1 MTAYRLRSV
10 ARSCLAGA
18 VALSLAACGPF
29 SGATPTVTPPLATI
43 APTTTPTALASPSPT
58 APPATAIPAATVTAV
73 PPTATIAPP
82 TATTVPPTSTP
93 VPPTATTL
101 PTATATLA
109 PTATSTPPPPTP
121 TAPPTLAPTATLPP
135 PPPSAPSTT
144 ATDPQGLCSITLP
157 TGFTATDGDVF
168 TGLGGR
174 ATIALTA
181 LVAEPD
187 ATLDDVALP
196 YISTATAAI
205 ADYQQSRAVKG
216 TDSLRIDFAGR
227 LTQPGTGTFYLKQ
240 FGTTVCALS
249 FFVVQGTEINY
260 EQTLTQLLAS
270 LRTAGAVGGAPRRLS

>member
-10 ARSCLAGA
+10 ARLCLAGA

-29 SGATPTVTPPLATI
+29 GGATPTVIPPTATI
-43 APTTTPTALASPSPT
+43 APTPTPTAPASPSPT
-58 APPATAIPAATVTAV
+58 APSATAIPTATATAV
-73 PPTATIAPP
+73 PPTAMIALP

-93 VPPTATTL
+93 VPPTAT
-101 PTATATLA
+101 
-109 PTATSTPPPPTP
+109 STPPSSTP

-135 PPPSAPSTT
+135 PPTSASSTT

-157 TGFTATDGDVF
+157 TGFTATNGDVF

-205 ADYQQSRAVKG
+205 ADYQQSRVVKG

-249 FFVVQGTEINY
+249 FFVVQGTEISY

-270 LRTAGAVGGAPRRLS
+270 LRTAGAVGVAPRRLS